1 MNLIDTF
8 LSKIIKKDKRLPVNI
23 AWDKN
28 LKEDGEKSGNYYETG
43 NPSKRYS
50 IEIQS
55 TIGTWLFHF
64 KRGNELVGVFSI
76 SDKID
81 FVGDFSESSKIF
93 LNIHLKP
100 KIINFLLK
108 NRDRLIVDEKWIK
121 ELEKRGKL
129 WMKELPKDSTD

>member
-1 MNLIDTF
+1 MKLIDTF
-8 LSKIIKKDKRLPVNI
+8 LSKIVKKDKRVPVNI

-28 LKEDGEKSGNYYETG
+28 LKDGYESGHYSETG
-43 NPSKRYS
+43 NPAERYS

-64 KRGNELVGVFSI
+64 KRGNETVGVFSI
-76 SDKID
+76 SDEME
-81 FVGDFSESSKIF
+81 FAGNFSESAKIF